1 MVRFLRKWL
10 VPILAGLLLIGI
22 AIAFVPFSRQMETR
36 AKTELTL
43 LMDRAFARM
52 EAEDRLAD
60 PMIAAEEENLLSK
73 AIAVSRFLT
82 HDDTLLASDALA
94 ALCQQ
99 LSIDRIDV
107 ANLEGALIA
116 SSDATS
122 IGTTIGTQEAFL
134 WTMAAADD
142 ATATLSQQDATDPSI
157 LYACV
162 GRSDIEGFV
171 LLTRSDAHVKSA
183 LALASAD
190 SVTSDMPYGGDVLFS
205 AESGADGFFYESGNL
220 CLRRTQGDVTL
231 IAARP
236 TTEVY
241 TVRTTAILAFAAAL
255 ACIMICGVAA
265 YLLRLEPVTA
275 EEEDEETLSLD
286 EVSVQTNETAQE
298 EPLEREQPRRRRRT
312 PRERE
317 QDEEEILAEAVAEV
331 ELAHEQALEHA
342 PRQISRGKKRMH
354 ETEAGEE
361 PKSHDEDGFEK
372 IVE

>member
-22 AIAFVPFSRQMETR
+22 AIAFIPFSRQMETR

-52 EAEDRLAD
+52 EAEDRLAE

-73 AIAVSRFLT
+73 AAAVSRFLT
-82 HDDTLLASDALA
+82 HDDSLLASDALSA
-94 ALCQQ
+94 ICQQ

-107 ANLEGALIA
+107 ANLEGTLIA
-116 SSDATS
+116 SSDAAS
-122 IGTTIGTQEAFL
+122 VGTALGTQEAFQ
-134 WTMAAADD
+134 WTMAAADVP
-142 ATATLSQQDATDPSI
+142 TATITQQDKTDPNV

-171 LLTRSDAHVKSA
+171 LLTRSDAHVKGA

-190 SVTSDMPYGGDVLFS
+190 KVTSDMPYGGDVLFA
-205 AESGADGFFYESGNL
+205 AEAGADGFFYESGNL
-220 CLRRTQGDVTL
+220 CLRRTQGDSTL

-241 TVRTTAILAFAAAL
+241 MVRTTAILALGAAL
-255 ACIMICGVAA
+255 ACVMICGVAA
-265 YLLRLEPVTA
+265 YLLRLEPVANA
-275 EEEDEETLSLD
+275 EEEEVTLSLD
-286 EVSVQTNETAQE
+286 EAQAQE
-298 EPLEREQPRRRRRT
+298 DEFREMQDREPEAKRKRRKS
-312 PRERE
+312 PYARER
-317 QDEEEILAEAVAEV
+317 DEEEVLAEAVAEV
-331 ELAHEQALEHA
+331 EREHEQAIDHA
-342 PRQISRGKKRMH
+342 PRQISRGKKH
-354 ETEAGEE
+354 APESADEEHKVNDET
-361 PKSHDEDGFEK
+361 GFEK